1 MLRIKP
7 FEKKLNF
14 EYFSVKVSGSNVDL
28 GKVMASLSKPK
39 KVINCNGRPFMVS
52 HAEFLPNVGT
62 DGCWYVEALR
72 LRRACYPV
80 LVDDNGNEIQ
90 TDKVQCGHWFA
101 EKSAFLVSTDSTKQ
115 NGLVLLQN
123 KHGVRSS
130 CISECLTQTAQSL
143 SSSSS
148 SSSSAVA
155 IRLIGLSRSVGMA
168 ANKLVE
174 SRSMEFYTLGV
185 FDRSDNSSY
194 SDKSAAWAAKQY
206 AKGSKINLRKITFRA
221 KAEKVEENEDSL
233 LSSIPFIGNISYE
246 PQELINSGYI
256 DIEMHDLNKD
266 ALVHDISAPEYELR
280 YITRK
285 QAQEYLTNAWENRLF
300 QEALL
305 NASL

>member
-14 EYFSVKVSGSNVDL
+14 EYFSVKVSGSRVDL

-52 HAEFLPNVGT
+52 HAEFLPNIGT

-80 LVDDNGNEIQ
+80 LVDDNGDEIQ
-90 TDKVQCGHWFA
+90 TDKVQCGQWFA
-101 EKSAFLVSTDSTKQ
+101 EKSAFLVSTDSVKQ

-130 CISECLTQTAQSL
+130 CISECLTQAAQSL
-143 SSSSS
+143 LSSSTSS
-148 SSSSAVA
+148 TVA

-206 AKGSKINLRKITFRA
+206 AKGSKINLRKTTFRA

-246 PQELINSGYI
+246 PQELINSGYV

-266 ALVHDISAPEYELR
+266 ALVYDISAHEYELR
-280 YITRK
+280 YMTRK
-285 QAQEYLTNAWENRLF
+285 QAQGYLARAWENRLF

-305 NASL
+305 NAAF

>member
-1 MLRIKP
+1 MLKIKP
-7 FEKKLNF
+7 FEKKLSF

-28 GKVMASLSKPK
+28 GSVMASLSKPK

-52 HAEFLPNVGT
+52 HAEFLPSVGT

-80 LVDDNGNEIQ
+80 LVDDNGDEIQ
-90 TDKVQCGHWFA
+90 TDKVQCGQWFA

-130 CISECLTQTAQSL
+130 CISECLTQAAQLL
-143 SSSSS
+143 SSSAST
-148 SSSSAVA
+148 SSAVA

-174 SRSMEFYTLGV
+174 SRSMEFYTMGV
-185 FDRSDNSSY
+185 FDRSNNSSY
-194 SDKSAAWAAKQY
+194 LDKSAAWAAKQY
-206 AKGSKINLRKITFRA
+206 AKGSNINLRKISFRA
-221 KAEKVEENEDSL
+221 KAENVEENGDSL
-233 LSSIPFIGNISYE
+233 LSGIPFIGNTPYK
-246 PQELINSGYI
+246 PQELTNSGYI

-266 ALVHDISAPEYELR
+266 ALVHDISAPEYDLR

-285 QAQEYLTNAWENRLF
+285 QAQEYLASAWENRLF

-305 NASL
+305 NVSL